1 MKRKWIA
8 AVSVCLCLV
17 AVGVLYTNGPEES
30 PAPAS
35 PEAKQTEQPEKEP
48 DKQPEKEKPVLE
60 IEPAAFSPEEQQHYA
75 WQQWQF
81 DYACPSGWESR
92 PMEVWEASEN
102 QEASP
107 EWGVELVPP
116 GKEEWAIRLQ
126 GSHRNQNLGVPL
138 QESVEI
144 YCAGEKIGRL
154 DTGEKEGEVWKRVTL
169 DRPGT
174 AGSAFQIFIRGE
186 EYWPVGEKLLAGF
199 AA

>member
-17 AVGVLYTNGPEES
+17 AFGVLYTKRPEKS
-30 PAPAS
+30 PVPPS
-35 PEAKQTEQPEKEP
+35 PEAKQTEQPVKEP

-60 IEPAAFSPEEQQHYA
+60 IEPAAFSSEGKQHYA

-81 DYACPSGWESR
+81 DYACPSDWESR
-92 PMEVWEASEN
+92 PMKVWEASEN

-154 DTGEKEGEVWKRVTL
+154 DTGEKVGEVWKLVTL
-169 DRPGT
+169 DQPGK
-174 AGSAFQIFIRGE
+174 AGRAFQIFIRGE
-186 EYWPVGEKLLAGF
+186 EYWPEGEKLVAGF

>member
-17 AVGVLYTNGPEES
+17 DIGMLYTKGPEES

-35 PEAKQTEQPEKEP
+35 PEAKQTEQPVKEP

-92 PMEVWEASEN
+92 PMEV
-102 QEASP
+102 
-107 EWGVELVPP
+107 
-116 GKEEWAIRLQ
+116 
-126 GSHRNQNLGVPL
+126 
-138 QESVEI
+138 
-144 YCAGEKIGRL
+144 
-154 DTGEKEGEVWKRVTL
+154 
-169 DRPGT
+169 
-174 AGSAFQIFIRGE
+174 
-186 EYWPVGEKLLAGF
+186 
-199 AA
+199 

>member
-1 MKRKWIA
+1 M
-8 AVSVCLCLV
+8 
-17 AVGVLYTNGPEES
+17 
-30 PAPAS
+30 
-35 PEAKQTEQPEKEP
+35 
-48 DKQPEKEKPVLE
+48 LE
-60 IEPAAFSPEEQQHYA
+60 IEPAAFSSEEQHYA

-154 DTGEKEGEVWKRVTL
+154 DTGEKEGEVWKLATL
-169 DRPGT
+169 DQPGT

-186 EYWPVGEKLLAGF
+186 EYWPEGEKLLAGF

>member
-1 MKRKWIA
+1 MKKKWIA
-8 AVSVCLCLV
+8 VVSVCLCLV
-17 AVGVLYTNGPEES
+17 AVGVLYTKGPEKS
-30 PAPAS
+30 PAPPS
-35 PEAKQTEQPEKEP
+35 PEAKQTEQPVKEP
-48 DKQPEKEKPVLE
+48 DKQPETEKPVLE
-60 IEPAAFSPEEQQHYA
+60 IEPAAFSSEEQQHYA
-75 WQQWQF
+75 WQQWLF
-81 DYACPSGWESR
+81 DYVCPSGWESC

-107 EWGVELVPP
+107 EWGVELIPP

-126 GSHRNQNLGVPL
+126 GSHRNQNLGAPL

-154 DTGEKEGEVWKRVTL
+154 DTGEKEGEVWKLVTL

-174 AGSAFQIFIRGE
+174 AGSAIQIFIRGE
-186 EYWPVGEKLLAGF
+186 EYWPEGETLLAGF

>member
-17 AVGVLYTNGPEES
+17 AVGVLYTKGPEES

-35 PEAKQTEQPEKEP
+35 PEAKQTEQPEKE
-48 DKQPEKEKPVLE
+48 KPVLE
-60 IEPAAFSPEEQQHYA
+60 IEPAAFSSEEQHYA

-154 DTGEKEGEVWKRVTL
+154 DTGEKEGEVWKLVTL
-169 DRPGT
+169 DQPGT

-186 EYWPVGEKLLAGF
+186 EYWPEGEKLLAGF

>member
-1 MKRKWIA
+1 MKKKWIA
-8 AVSVCLCLV
+8 VVSVCLCLV
-17 AVGVLYTNGPEES
+17 ALGVLYTKGPEES
-30 PAPAS
+30 PAPPS
-35 PEAKQTEQPEKEP
+35 PEAKQTEQPVKEP

-60 IEPAAFSPEEQQHYA
+60 IEPAAFSSEEQQHYA

-116 GKEEWAIRLQ
+116 GKKEWAICLQ
-126 GSHRNQNLGVPL
+126 VSHRNQNLGVHL

-144 YCAGEKIGRL
+144 YCADEKIGRL
-154 DTGEKEGEVWKRVTL
+154 DTG
-169 DRPGT
+169 
-174 AGSAFQIFIRGE
+174 
-186 EYWPVGEKLLAGF
+186 
-199 AA
+199 

>member
-1 MKRKWIA
+1 MKKKWIA

-17 AVGVLYTNGPEES
+17 DVGMLYTKGPEES

-35 PEAKQTEQPEKEP
+35 PEAKQTEQPEKE
-48 DKQPEKEKPVLE
+48 KPVLE
-60 IEPAAFSPEEQQHYA
+60 IEPAAFSPEEQHYA

-154 DTGEKEGEVWKRVTL
+154 DTGEKEGEVWKLATL

-186 EYWPVGEKLLAGF
+186 EYWPEGEKLLAGF

>member
-1 MKRKWIA
+1 MKKWT
-8 AVSVCLCLV
+8 VPVLFCLCLS
-17 AVGVLYTNGPEES
+17 VLAAGCLKRPEES
-30 PAPAS
+30 PAPPS
-35 PEAKQTEQPEKEP
+35 PEAKQTEQPVKEP

-60 IEPAAFSPEEQQHYA
+60 IEPAAFSSEEQHYA

-81 DYACPSGWESR
+81 DYVCPFGWESR
-92 PMEVWEASEN
+92 PMKVWEASEN

-154 DTGEKEGEVWKRVTL
+154 DTGEKEGEVWKLVTL

-186 EYWPVGEKLLAGF
+186 EYWPEGEKLLAGF

>member
-1 MKRKWIA
+1 MYKILRREDLSSNVVLMDVEAPMVAKK
-8 AVSVCLCLV
+8 CLPGQFIILRV
-17 AVGVLYTNGPEES
+17 NEEGERIPLTLS
-30 PAPAS
+30 LIHIS
-35 PEAKQTEQPEKEP
+35 
-48 DKQPEKEKPVLE
+48 
-60 IEPAAFSPEEQQHYA
+60 

-81 DYACPSGWESR
+81 DYACPSDWESR
-92 PMEVWEASEN
+92 PTEVWEASEN

-126 GSHRNQNLGVPL
+126 GSPRNQNLGVPL

-154 DTGEKEGEVWKRVTL
+154 DTGEKEGEVWKLVTL

-186 EYWPVGEKLLAGF
+186 EYWPEGEKLLAGF

>member
-8 AVSVCLCLV
+8 AVFVCLCLV
-17 AVGVLYTNGPEES
+17 AVGVLYTKGPEES

-35 PEAKQTEQPEKEP
+35 PEAKQTEQPEKE
-48 DKQPEKEKPVLE
+48 KPVLE
-60 IEPAAFSPEEQQHYA
+60 IEPAAFSPEEQHYA

-81 DYACPSGWESR
+81 GYVCPSGWESR

-154 DTGEKEGEVWKRVTL
+154 DTGEKEGEVWKLATL

-186 EYWPVGEKLLAGF
+186 EYWPEGEKLLAGF

>member
-1 MKRKWIA
+1 MKKKWIA
-8 AVSVCLCLV
+8 VVSICLCLV
-17 AVGVLYTNGPEES
+17 AVGVLYTKRPEKS
-30 PAPAS
+30 PAPPS
-35 PEAKQTEQPEKEP
+35 PEAKQTEQPVKEP

-60 IEPAAFSPEEQQHYA
+60 IELAAFSSEEQHYA

-92 PMEVWEASEN
+92 PMKVWEASEN

-116 GKEEWAIRLQ
+116 GKEEWAICLH

-154 DTGEKEGEVWKRVTL
+154 DTGEKEGEVWKLVTL

-186 EYWPVGEKLLAGF
+186 EYWPEGEKLLAGF